1 MIESITAATA
11 ELHSVHTFVAI
22 SIVVHSVVAA
32 VMAGD
37 FFDYVVVAA
46 TAAGCSATDYYHL
59 YRCHCRSYITA
70 CSLDSSNLSLNLSL
84 SRHPLSLS
92 HSHFHSHG

>member
-37 FFDYVVVAA
+37 FMAYVVMTA
-46 TAAGCSATDYYHL
+46 T
-59 YRCHCRSYITA
+59 
-70 CSLDSSNLSLNLSL
+70 SLQVV
-84 SRHPLSLS
+84 R
-92 HSHFHSHG
+92 